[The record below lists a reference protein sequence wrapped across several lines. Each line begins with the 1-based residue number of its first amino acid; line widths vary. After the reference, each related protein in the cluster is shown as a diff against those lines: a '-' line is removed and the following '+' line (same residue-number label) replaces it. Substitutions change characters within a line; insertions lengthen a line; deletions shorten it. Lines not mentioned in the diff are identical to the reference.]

1 MSPFPSNPALYG
13 SMEAVVTLTDTQPS
27 VEALYRA
34 DAPRLWRALFAYSGD
49 AEIASDAVNEA
60 YVQVIG
66 RGDAVRDP
74 AAWVW
79 RTAFRVARGALQAR
93 RSGDQALAAEAATG
107 GELDHYA
114 DPDLLPAL
122 RGLPEAQRAAVILFY
137 YADLPIREIADRL
150 GTNSLAVRANLSR
163 GRRRLRDLLGDHDG

>member
-1 MSPFPSNPALYG
+1 VDTVA
-13 SMEAVVTLTDTQPS
+13 TITDTQPS

-34 DAPRLWRALFAYSGD
+34 DAERLWRALFAYAGD

-79 RTAFRVARGALQAR
+79 RTAFRIARGALQAR
-93 RSGDQALAAEAATG
+93 RSGDRWLAPGSAA
-107 GELDHYA
+107 GELDRYA

-137 YADLPIREIADRL
+137 YADLPVRQIAERL

-163 GRRRLRDLLGDHDG
+163 GRRRLRDLLGDRHG